1 MPLPLSFTAVCGKS
15 YYISVGSFS
24 ATAFGNGTLTITQAG
39 SCGAPCPAD
48 LNNDGQ
54 VSSADITILLSG
66 WGTSSPDLNG
76 DGIVGSADI
85 TVLLSA
91 WGACP

>member
-1 MPLPLSFTAVCGKS
+1 
-15 YYISVGSFS
+15 VG
-24 ATAFGNGTLTITQAG
+24 AFGQAGFGSGNLAITQAG
-39 SCGAPCPAD
+39 SCGTPCPAD
-48 LNNDGQ
+48 LNGDGQ